1 MVYFKRKFNFG
12 VYEMDIP
19 TKVRFTLAPDT
30 ETFQHYSVDK
40 EGEIYHGLI
49 HSFDEENGKKALRQD
64 VNRIFFSDLI
74 AQREMESQ
82 EYQEITKDAL
92 SKKMEELEK
101 LKKMMELN
109 EVRKKI

>member
-1 MVYFKRKFNFG
+1 M
-12 VYEMDIP
+12 
-19 TKVRFTLAPDT
+19 
-30 ETFQHYSVDK
+30 
-40 EGEIYHGLI
+40 
-49 HSFDEENGKKALRQD
+49 
-64 VNRIFFSDLI
+64 NRIFFSDLI

-82 EYQEITKDAL
+82 EYQEITKEAL